1 MVPDERSL
9 IGSLL
14 SKIQKYDPDIIFTF
28 DFLQS
33 DISFLISR
41 IDKTKAPFF
50 SKLGRLRI
58 TKPPKIGQSKSLAP
72 GKYFAGRILADTLI
86 MTNEL
91 VRLSSYDLQSIMDH
105 FCPDS
110 NIIVDSYAQDD
121 VFKSFEYFLYS
132 IKKFL
137 SKREPKI
144 TKVEL

>member
-58 TKPPKIGQSKSLAP
+58 TKPPKIGHSKSLAP

-121 VFKSFEYFLYS
+121 VFKSFEYSLYI
-132 IKKFL
+132 IKKF
-137 SKREPKI
+137 
-144 TKVEL
+144 